1 MARSQPTRGGDE
13 RTGRTG
19 SRGRTRNW
27 ENRDWG
33 RTRRVKEST
42 PGEVLGGGIEA
53 PPRIKKNGGVE

>member
-1 MARSQPTRGGDE
+1 MARSQPTRRGDGKTGGA
-13 RTGRTG
+13 G
-19 SRGRTRNW
+19 SLGEN
-27 ENRDWG
+27 EKLGNRDWG